1 MTSDSNR
8 TFALAKAFVMMNRH
22 LMSASTDPE
31 AFAAEYVAFVR
42 YAGNI
47 AAAPND
53 PKSLYIRVQLLLVDL
68 TPENV
73 AAAAQEVESMP
84 VDFQVMFWTEAIK
97 QGLAREWASK
107 SLEELKIPVEDANNA
122 LVVLGLK
129 PVDIAS
135 LNDANKWTFTLLEF
149 AVLVRHETL
158 HQIFAVAKGE

>member
-1 MTSDSNR
+1 MTHSHRRNCSPR
-8 TFALAKAFVMMNRH
+8 
-22 LMSASTDPE
+22 
-31 AFAAEYVAFVR
+31 VAFVR

-97 QGLAREWASK
+97 QDFAREWASK
-107 SLEELKIPVEDANNA
+107 SF
-122 LVVLGLK
+122 LV
-129 PVDIAS
+129 
-135 LNDANKWTFTLLEF
+135 
-149 AVLVRHETL
+149 
-158 HQIFAVAKGE
+158 KGE